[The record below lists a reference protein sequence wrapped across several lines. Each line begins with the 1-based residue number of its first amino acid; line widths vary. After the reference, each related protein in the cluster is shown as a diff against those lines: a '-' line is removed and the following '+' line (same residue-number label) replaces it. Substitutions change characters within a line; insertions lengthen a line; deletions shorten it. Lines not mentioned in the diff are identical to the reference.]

1 MLVAKVQ
8 SKTVPLSQCIAE
20 ALALAVKAGNTEL
33 EQFCRR
39 ELEGSNFKR
48 GTDPETISH
57 RLVSGYLG
65 VGEIANAHSYP
76 DVDTLFT
83 AIANSEYFRK
93 AWIPLL
99 DPISQVE
106 HKRDGARPDTLI
118 LIKQRLGDIAPGAET
133 PNAPVFLYGPGDAYA
148 QVVETT
154 RTALTKRLLSFSASK
169 KDT

>member
-1 MLVAKVQ
+1 M
-8 SKTVPLSQCIAE
+8 
-20 ALALAVKAGNTEL
+20 ALAVKVGNTEL

-39 ELEGSNFKR
+39 ELEGAKFTA

-65 VGEIANAHSYP
+65 VGEIANVHYYP
-76 DVDTLFT
+76 DVDTLFA

-99 DPISQVE
+99 EPISEVE
-106 HKRDGARPDTLI
+106 HKRDAARPNTI
-118 LIKQRLGDIAPGAET
+118 IRITHRLGDIKPGTET
-133 PNAPVFLYGPGDAYA
+133 PDVPVFLYGPGDAYA
-148 QVVETT
+148 QVVEAT
-154 RTALTKRLLSFSASK
+154 RTALTKKLLSFSASN